1 MFKTKRVQIISIF
14 FLAGFWLTG
23 NQLLAQ
29 QLRNKNHPNFV
40 IIFADDL
47 GYGDLGSYGASGFV
61 TPNLDK
67 LASQGTR
74 FTNFYAAQAVCSA
87 SRAGLLTGCY
97 PNRVGISGALMPWS
111 KVGLNPNETTIAEML
126 KPLGY
131 ATSIV
136 GKWHLGY
143 QEEFLPL
150 QQGFDEYY
158 GLPYSNDMWPVN
170 YDGKPITDS
179 NDYKIKYPVL
189 YLIDGNK
196 KTQAIQNLDDMTEVT
211 TLYTQR
217 AVSFI
222 QNNKDKPFLLYLAHS
237 MPHVPLAVSGKFKG
251 KSRQGLFGDVVE
263 ELDWSVGEV
272 MKALDENGLTEN
284 TLVFFTSDNG
294 PWLSM
299 GNHAGS
305 TGGLREGKGT
315 SYEGGQREPC
325 IIRWPG
331 HAPPGAVC
339 SQLSAT
345 IDILP
350 TLASITGAT
359 LPERQI
365 DGVDISALWNG
376 NFEAQPRSN
385 FYYYYGRNNLEAIRV
400 GKWKMVFPHI
410 LESYEGTPPGRDGFP
425 GKKIMRT
432 AELALYDLDRDPGE
446 RYNVMDQN
454 PEVVLSIQKIADQAR
469 ADLGDDLTHSTGK
482 NLREPGREKVDYSL
496 FSRTITHKAV
506 GKPAMQL
513 IDDDVSASKAISP
526 AVLTDGFVL
535 TKIDNNNDLRY
546 WKGFEGTDMDIVI
559 DLQKVEKVSSVEAN
573 FLHDIK
579 QWIFRPQSVTLYV
592 SEDGKSYREAGKT
605 NFQISLNQ
613 QQAGIDHFEI
623 KLDARV
629 RYIRVHAENI
639 KTCPDGHI
647 GKGQKAWIFAD
658 EIVVR

>member
-1 MFKTKRVQIISIF
+1 MFENNGLQIKLVSLAAVF
-14 FLAGFWLTG
+14 LLAGSQAF
-23 NQLLAQ
+23 AQ
-29 QLRNKNHPNFV
+29 TANTVKQPNIV

-47 GYGDLGSYGASGFV
+47 GYGDLGSYGASGYE
-61 TPNLDK
+61 TSNLDK

-97 PNRVGISGALMPWS
+97 PNRIGISGALMPWS
-111 KVGLNPNETTIAEML
+111 KTGLNPEETTLAEML

-150 QQGFDEYY
+150 QHGFDEYY

-179 NDYKIKYPVL
+179 ADYKIKYPPL
-189 YLIDGNK
+189 YLIEGNK
-196 KTQAIQNLDDMTEVT
+196 KAQVVSNLQDMTHLT
-211 TLYTQR
+211 TLYTQK
-217 AVSFI
+217 AVDFI
-222 QNNKDKPFLLYLAHS
+222 QRNKEHPFFLYLAHS
-237 MPHVPLAVSGKFKG
+237 MPHVPLAVSEKFRGKTD
-251 KSRQGLFGDVVE
+251 QGLFGDVIE

-272 MKALDENGLTEN
+272 MKALDENGLNEN
-284 TLVFFTSDNG
+284 TLVIFTSDNG
-294 PWLSM
+294 PWLCM

-325 IIRWPG
+325 IVRWPG
-331 HAPPGAVC
+331 HTPPGAVC
-339 SQLSAT
+339 SKLSST

-350 TLASITGAT
+350 SIATITGAAV
-359 LPERQI
+359 PEKQI

-376 NFEAQPRSN
+376 NFHADPRKD

-400 GKWKMVFPHI
+400 GKWKMVFPHN

-446 RYNVMDQN
+446 RYNVIDQY
-454 PEVVLSIQKIADQAR
+454 PEVVESIKKIAEKAR
-469 ADLGDDLTHSTGK
+469 QDLGDDLTHSVGK
-482 NLREPGREKVDYSL
+482 NRREPGREKVDYSV
-496 FSRTITHKAV
+496 FSKILEHKAA
-506 GKPAMQL
+506 GKIARLSTNDETAGAEITPAL
-513 IDDDVSASKAISP
+513 
-526 AVLTDGFVL
+526 LTDGFIL
-535 TKIDNNNDLRY
+535 TKIDNNNDLRF
-546 WKGFEGTDMDIVI
+546 WKGFEGTDMDITI
-559 DLQKVEKVSSVEAN
+559 DLLKIEKVNSVSIN
-573 FLHDIK
+573 FLHETN
-579 QWIFRPQSVTLYV
+579 QWIFRPQTV
-592 SEDGKSYREAGKT
+592 SCFISDDGKNYQEAGKSAFRIPLEQRQAT
-605 NFQISLNQ
+605 MDSYNFT
-613 QQAGIDHFEI
+613 ID
-623 KLDARV
+623 KRT
-629 RYIRVHAENI
+629 RYIRVKAENI
-639 KTCPDGHI
+639 KICPEWHV

-658 EIVVR
+658 EIAVR